1 MCRMLAIK
9 NFSKEEHTYIIENF
23 IKLAKTGKVPLDNPP
38 GHLDGWG
45 IGYYEINSAKIF
57 KSAKPIIEEY
67 NALNKLLDKIKHTSI
82 FIFHLRKS
90 AWENT
95 NSIANSHPF
104 KYKNLIFCHN
114 GTIKNYEKLFHHIKL
129 NNITLRKKLDSEIF
143 FYLIASNF
151 IKNKDI
157 VVSIFEAI
165 NTIKQECNYTSLTS
179 ITSDGKNLY
188 IYRDYTKEADYYTLY
203 ITKHKNST
211 IVCSEIIDKNLKW
224 ELLKEKII
232 KVI

>member
-1 MCRMLAIK
+1 MCRILAIK
-9 NFSKEEHTYIIENF
+9 NFYKEKHQYIIDSF
-23 IKLAKTGKVPLDNPP
+23 IKLAEKGKVPKGNTP

-45 IGYYEINSAKIF
+45 MGYYIENKSKIYKSGKSILEEINILQ
-57 KSAKPIIEEY
+57 E
-67 NALNKLLDKIKHTSI
+67 NLLELKHSRI
-82 FIFHLRKS
+82 LLFHLRKS

-95 NSIANSHPF
+95 NSIDNSHPF

-114 GTIKNYEKLFHHIKL
+114 GTIKNYEKLSHYIKL
-129 NNITLRKKLDSEIF
+129 NNIPLQKKLDSEIF

-188 IYRDYTKEADYYTLY
+188 IYRDYTKEPDYYTLY
-203 ITKHKNST
+203 ITKYKSST
-211 IVCSEIIDKNLKW
+211 IVCSEIIDENLKW